1 MSARLHYLYP
11 MVALLGIVVWPP
23 AGPLFAQAP
32 PASSEDG
39 GRDRELVREQSIYI
53 PYDKLRQVFEKHG
66 RGVFLPYEEFQKL
79 WKDARQRAQPPV
91 QQKPPVG
98 ALITEIENEA
108 TVSKDVIRVKARLK
122 IEVLAEGWNEIPLR
136 LADAAITGA
145 TLADQPARIIGNAK
159 QGYRLLVEKKGKQPQ
174 QIELVL
180 EYAKAITKAPG
191 RNSVSL
197 QAPQAPVN
205 RWRVRIPQS
214 GVKVNIHSLIAA
226 TEVPTEQLDGTDP
239 ESQPQGDETVVLAFV
254 GAAPAVRIDWTPKA
268 EGAMGLEAL
277 VSVQAQQEVRL
288 GEGVTRTDTR
298 LNYTISRAELAELII
313 EVPADQKVVN
323 VFDPNVRQWSV
334 EKVDDRQRITAQ
346 LFQPARASQQV
357 TVELEQFA
365 HDRPAGTLKVPVVKA
380 LGADRQQ
387 GVLVV
392 RVEEGLRATATPTM
406 GLLQIDV
413 PKSLAGG
420 KWDFSYRYATAEYA
434 LELQVEKVQPRILA
448 DALVEAYLEP
458 ERLAVDL
465 SVVYTV
471 QRAGVFQLELDVPAG
486 FEVRQV
492 RGRAIAGARAAE
504 VDAYE
509 LKGEDKTRLLV
520 NLARK
525 AVPASRD
532 GKGGDGRVGLVVNLQ
547 KELPQSNLL
556 TPGGKQEI
564 PLPLP
569 RVAPETV
576 QRATGRL
583 VVYAPESLRVNPGK
597 TEGLQSVSPAEALK
611 GMQSARSQRP
621 EGPRQTGGVRAVLSF
636 TYTQQPGAEQLI
648 TLPLVAERRK
658 PQVTVSQ
665 LLVMRID
672 SGVVKYEA
680 TFFYN
685 VLYSGVESLWIDV
698 PAKVSEKLR
707 SETPG
712 VNEEKGVEPPAG
724 YEPQGDVWKFT
735 GESELLGEG
744 QIRLVWEDKDEIE
757 KLGIGQPVDLAVPYL
772 KPVNVDR
779 SWGQIVLAKA
789 ETIDVQQKGES
800 AVLQPIDPQHDLM
813 PRAQVAGAQ
822 VAGAQVAG
830 VSTADRAARAF
841 EFHDDWALTVI
852 ATQYKLE
859 EVKRTSLE
867 QSVVRMVVT
876 RANQISV
883 QALYRIRSAR
893 QRLKVKLPAKPD
905 FDTEPAR
912 INGRPVMLQGGDEP
926 ETYLIP
932 LVDTGADE
940 PFVLELRYM
949 VSGDSSRLD
958 LPQFP
963 EEPAVQKVY
972 LCAYLPEELALL
984 GTVGQWTGEFTWRI
998 DPSLNWKPRALTGVP
1013 RLIGQLC
1020 QDVKMTG
1027 DPAQSFQTDGQLYVF
1042 STLRPDEP
1050 PEGSLQ
1056 MRVLDEF
1063 VLNSIVCIAVT
1074 LGGLVLLPA
1083 GAGRRAFAIGLLLV
1097 AVVLCGVFLPTF
1109 SLQILDGVL
1118 GSAIFIVL
1126 VVWVVWFFVRTY
1138 PRILAERRAVR
1149 VAAPPPVPASA
1160 KPRPPTPQSTPAT
1173 STPQDQA
1180 RPDSQQGG
1188 KTDA

>member
-1 MSARLHYLYP
+1 MRARLHCLYP
-11 MVALLGIVVWPP
+11 MVALLGIVVWSP

-39 GRDRELVREQSIYI
+39 GPDQEVVREQSIYI

-79 WKDARQRAQPPV
+79 WKDARMRAQPPV
-91 QQKPPVG
+91 EQKPPVG

-108 TVSKDVIRVKARLK
+108 TVAKDVIRVKARLK

-145 TLADQPARIIGNAK
+145 TLADQPARITGNAK

-174 QIELVL
+174 QIELAL

-197 QAPQAPVN
+197 QAPQAPVS

-226 TEVPTEQLDGTDP
+226 TEVPTEQLDGTDA

-277 VSVQAQQEVRL
+277 ASVQAEQEVRV

-298 LNYTISRAELAELII
+298 LDYTISRAELAELII

-334 EKVDDRQRITAQ
+334 QKVDDRQRITAQ

-365 HDRPAGTLKVPVVKA
+365 DGRPAGTLKVPVVKA

-392 RVEEGLRATATPTM
+392 QVEEGLRATATPTM

-492 RGRAIAGARAAE
+492 RGRAVAGAREAE

-509 LKGEDKTRLLV
+509 LKGPDKTRLLV

-525 AVPASRD
+525 AVPSAAGDAVPPAAGDAVPPAAGDAVPASRD
-532 GKGGDGRVGLVVNLQ
+532 GKGDDGRVALVVNLQ

-583 VVYAPESLRVNPGK
+583 VVYAPESLRLNPGK
-597 TEGLQSVSPAEALK
+597 TEGLQSVSPGEALK
-611 GMQSARSQRP
+611 GMQSARSPRP
-621 EGPRQTGGVRAVLSF
+621 EGVRAVLSF
-636 TYTQQPGAEQLI
+636 TYAQEPGAEQLI
-648 TLPLVAERRK
+648 TLPLAAERRK

-665 LLVMRID
+665 LLAMRID

-735 GESELLGEG
+735 GESELLGQG

-772 KPVNVDR
+772 QPVNVDR

-813 PRAQVAGAQ
+813 PRAQVTG
-822 VAGAQVAG
+822 
-830 VSTADRAARAF
+830 AARAF

-876 RANQISV
+876 RANEISV

-998 DPSLNWKPRALTGVP
+998 DPALNWKPRALTGVP

-1020 QDVKMTG
+1020 QDVEMTG
-1027 DPAQSFQTDGQLYVF
+1027 DPAESFQTDGQLYVF

-1050 PEGSLQ
+1050 PGGSLE
-1056 MRVLDEF
+1056 MRVLDEI
-1063 VLNSIVCIAVT
+1063 VLNSIVFLAVT
-1074 LGGLVLLPA
+1074 LGGLILLPA
-1083 GAGRRAFAIGLLLV
+1083 GAGRRAFAIGLLVV

-1126 VVWVVWFFVRTY
+1126 VAWVVWFFVRTY

-1149 VAAPPPVPASA
+1149 VAAPPPVPAPA
-1160 KPRPPTPQSTPAT
+1160 QPRPLA
-1173 STPQDQA
+1173 PQDQA
-1180 RPDSQQGG
+1180 RPDSQKGG